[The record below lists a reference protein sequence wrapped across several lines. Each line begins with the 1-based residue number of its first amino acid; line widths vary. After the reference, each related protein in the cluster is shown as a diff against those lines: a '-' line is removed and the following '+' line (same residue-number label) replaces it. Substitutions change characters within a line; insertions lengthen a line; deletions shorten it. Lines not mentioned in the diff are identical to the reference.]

1 MRRHKLQAQ
10 LSVLKLQLSDE
21 RLQQLCDVTRHV
33 PLPHSHTWMT
43 PLDHYDDDDDDDVI
57 DNSGY
62 SDVNLEQILLRV
74 VRQVLLRPLLTSSV
88 AILIWRFAEWEGEG
102 VGVYTSTVLVFGGQQ

>member
-43 PLDHYDDDDDDDVI
+43 PLDHYHDDDDDDDVT

-62 SDVNLEQILLRV
+62 SDVNLEQILRRV
-74 VRQVLLRPLLTSSV
+74 VRQLLLLQLLVTSSV
-88 AILIWRFAEWEGEG
+88 AKWVWKVLRAG
-102 VGVYTSTVLVFGGQQ
+102 VHFLADNSNKFEVSI